1 MYNLGFRTKSII
13 LDKKETIAMSNKDLK
28 RKLYTIIFEADTYWG
43 RFFDIVLLIAILI
56 SVIAVM
62 LESVD
67 NIYVRYGRALEKIE
81 LVVTL
86 LFTVE
91 YAVRIWIVEKK
102 KKYIFSFYGIIDFLA
117 ILPFYLA
124 LLFNSPKTFIVI
136 RTLRLLRLFK
146 IMGLSKYQNESQ
158 RLINALKASKARIA
172 VFLYA
177 VLIIVAVVGA
187 LMYLVEGAENG
198 FTSIP
203 RSIYWAIVTIT
214 TVGYGDIAPQ
224 TTLGQF
230 IAGFLMIVGYSIIA
244 VPTGIVT
251 AEMVKQKRDK
261 VLICHKCGHVETDLK
276 AKYCKYCGEE
286 LIKPENIT

>member
-1 MYNLGFRTKSII
+1 
-13 LDKKETIAMSNKDLK
+13 MSNKDLK